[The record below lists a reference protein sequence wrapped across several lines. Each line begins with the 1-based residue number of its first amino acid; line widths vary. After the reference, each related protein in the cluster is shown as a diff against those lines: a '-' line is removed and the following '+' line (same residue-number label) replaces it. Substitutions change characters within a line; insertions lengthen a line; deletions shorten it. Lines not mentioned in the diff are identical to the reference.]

1 MNLNYVKEIAKWMQ
15 SDRPVA
21 EVREELL
28 NYHDRDIA
36 FAIESLDGAARKK
49 AFQILDEERLADVF
63 SYFKAPLEYMDEIG
77 MERFAAI
84 VSDMD
89 SDDAVDVLEELD
101 DATRKRLAPLLQA
114 DARKAI
120 HLIRSYDEDE
130 IGSQMTTNFVRITH
144 GISVK
149 QATRSLILQADKNDN
164 INTIYVS
171 DGERHYVGA
180 IDLKDL
186 ITAREYD
193 DLEDIIVSSYP
204 YVFAEEKIDACVD
217 KIKEYAEDS
226 ILVLDEERRIVGVIT
241 ATDIT
246 ELVDEEMGEDYAMLA
261 GMTEASDLDETTFQS
276 MKKRLPWLILLL
288 FLGMGVSSVVGLF
301 EQVVAQVALIVCF
314 QSLILDMAGNV
325 GTQSL
330 AVTIRILMDENLSL
344 GEKWKFI
351 GKELR
356 VGTYN
361 GLLLGGMAF
370 LFIGIYVTAAKGKT
384 LAYAFTVSGCV
395 GISLLVAMMI
405 SSLVGVLTPMFFHKI
420 KVDPAV
426 ASGPLITTINDLI
439 AVVTYYGL
447 SWLLLIR
454 MCGIHG

>member
-63 SYFKAPLEYMDEIG
+63 SYFKDPLEYMDEIG

-120 HLIRSYDEDE
+120 RLIRSYDEDE
-130 IGSQMTTNFVRITH
+130 IGSQMTTNFVRISQ

-226 ILVLDEERRIVGVIT
+226 IPVLDEERRIVGVIT

-330 AVTIRILMDENLSL
+330 AVTIRVLMDENLT
-344 GEKWKFI
+344 
-351 GKELR
+351 GKQKLFLLVKEMR
-356 VGTYN
+356 VGLLN
-361 GLLLGGMAF
+361 GGILGVMALTLLGVYIHMFKGYSLMGAF
-370 LFIGIYVTAAKGKT
+370 AI
-384 LAYAFTVSGCV
+384 SGCV
-395 GISLLVAMMI
+395 GVSLMAAMLI
-405 SSLVGVLTPMFFHKI
+405 SSMVGTVIPMFFHKI
-420 KVDPAV
+420 KIDPAV
-426 ASGPLITTINDLI
+426 ASGPLITTVNDLV

-447 SWLLLIR
+447 AYIFLIQL
-454 MCGIHG
+454 